1 MDNPEKRP
9 RRNTKKIRFM
19 PPPNTPFDWINGHL
33 VTYSFAPER
42 NDALT
47 IRIKKLLAASYTE
60 ENIDCTFAESDS
72 SAYHDGG
79 NAGVP

>member
-1 MDNPEKRP
+1 
-9 RRNTKKIRFM
+9 M
-19 PPPNTPFDWINGHL
+19 PPPNTHFDWIDGCL

-47 IRIKKLLAASYTE
+47 VRLKKILADSYSE
-60 ENIDCTFAESDS
+60 ENVICTFAESDS

>member
-1 MDNPEKRP
+1 MEDDK
-9 RRNTKKIRFM
+9 TKKIQLRTT
-19 PPPNTPFDWINGHL
+19 PIPFDRINGHL